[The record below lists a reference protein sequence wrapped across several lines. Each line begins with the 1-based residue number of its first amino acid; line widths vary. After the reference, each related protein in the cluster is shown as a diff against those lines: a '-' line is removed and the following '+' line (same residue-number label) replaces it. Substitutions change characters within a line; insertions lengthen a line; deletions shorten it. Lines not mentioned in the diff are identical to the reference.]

1 MVRSG
6 AGHNLLLLGLPA
18 PHGDDDDDDNNHYDD
33 DDDDDDND
41 DDDDDSDDVVTTG
54 ERPTSYQPP
63 LMQCSTPRA
72 PIALPLISRSK
83 SSSAGPGWPAW
94 LRWIIRRDHF
104 FNFLCL
110 VLRQLRC
117 SAHRICFAS
126 YVLISRHFLPVVSPI
141 PRHVSN
147 QTNIFL
153 SPTGQHVYPTPSY
166 LCCFQLF
173 YLLCVFTSNPK

>member
-18 PHGDDDDDDNNHYDD
+18 PPGDDDDNDNNHYDD
-33 DDDDDDND
+33 DDDDDD
-41 DDDDDSDDVVTTG
+41 SDDVVTG

-83 SSSAGPGWPAW
+83 SSSY
-94 LRWIIRRDHF
+94 
-104 FNFLCL
+104 
-110 VLRQLRC
+110 
-117 SAHRICFAS
+117 HRICFAS
-126 YVLISRHFLPVVSPI
+126 YVLIS
-141 PRHVSN
+141 N
-147 QTNIFL
+147 QTNTFL
-153 SPTGQHVYPTPSY
+153 SPTAQHVYPTPSY

-173 YLLCVFTSNPK
+173 LCVFTSNPK